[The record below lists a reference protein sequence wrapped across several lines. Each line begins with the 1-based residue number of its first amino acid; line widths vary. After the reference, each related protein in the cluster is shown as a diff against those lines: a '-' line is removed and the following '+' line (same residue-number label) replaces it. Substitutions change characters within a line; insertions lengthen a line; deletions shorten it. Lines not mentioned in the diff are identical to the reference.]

1 MTTQNLQP
9 VDSLY
14 HEKVPFIFAPQ
25 ITVSIRGDRIWKRQG
40 LIVLT
45 GDKKEMEQVIM
56 EITVL
61 LDK

>member
-1 MTTQNLQP
+1 MGK
-9 VDSLY
+9 DKES
-14 HEKVPFIFAPQ
+14 
-25 ITVSIRGDRIWKRQG
+25 

-56 EITVL
+56 EITVP